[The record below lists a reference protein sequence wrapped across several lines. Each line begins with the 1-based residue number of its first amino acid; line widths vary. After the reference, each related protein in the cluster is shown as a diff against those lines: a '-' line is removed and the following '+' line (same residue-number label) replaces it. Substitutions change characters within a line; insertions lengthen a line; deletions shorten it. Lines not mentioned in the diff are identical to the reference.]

1 MLLQTVAEETKTDRI
16 LRSDA
21 IKKKDNFRIANARSA
36 CNKDTT
42 GLVTMNTFSRN
53 VEKIRSIIFYPQVPS
68 ELAAVAEGG
77 GTKFKAFCTPFLFFN
92 NNTMN
97 TLTI

>member
-21 IKKKDNFRIANARSA
+21 IKKKDNFRISNARSA

-42 GLVTMNTFSRN
+42 GLVTMNTLSRN
-53 VEKIRSIIFYPQVPS
+53 VEKIRSIIFYSQVPS
-68 ELAAVAEGG
+68 ILAVVAGG
-77 GTKFKAFCTPFLFFN
+77 GHQV
-92 NNTMN
+92 
-97 TLTI
+97 